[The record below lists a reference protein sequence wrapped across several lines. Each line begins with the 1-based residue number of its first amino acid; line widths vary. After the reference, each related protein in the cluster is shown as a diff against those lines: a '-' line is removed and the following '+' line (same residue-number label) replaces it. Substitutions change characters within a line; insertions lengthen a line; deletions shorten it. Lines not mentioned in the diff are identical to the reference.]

1 MIGVGCRVELLL
13 QCKIFYFPAG
23 DEVSS
28 AVPCA
33 PLTFPKPA
41 MPPRS
46 LLLHIDS
53 ISVLRLPSFYPA
65 SLSLLVPDSGRA
77 RAHVSDMSYAPLN
90 DGSEAML
97 TREEQASIHHEPRL
111 SKPSRARRSRSCRQI
126 WLCVPSNADKTRPP
140 IYAQAEA
147 VDDMEGA
154 LHYQNVAAPTGPSQ
168 RAKSSTYPT
177 NSMYARAQETM
188 LKMREMAKDGMAKAA
203 KTAKQGMASLE
214 RSINAPPAWSAAG
227 VSSRP
232 AGQRTAVGVNPPG
245 FNGDSTVNGALDND
259 VAISE
264 RLQGAEAAAEMLFEM
279 RAANDGNP
287 TPEEAEMLSEL
298 RAVCE
303 QHLNVLARSVER
315 GAGLIG
321 ESLLMKCIEV
331 AESLVSAIGD
341 GEKPG
346 DDASSGG
353 AGGYSAPGS
362 GAGDAARGDETAVV
376 DLLGGLDVSASD
388 APSPAAG
395 SGEDGRP
402 ATAAEEEAMIA
413 AAIAASL
420 AEGGDEQK
428 RPPTTQQQAPQPP
441 TGNLIDI

>member
-1 MIGVGCRVELLL
+1 
-13 QCKIFYFPAG
+13 
-23 DEVSS
+23 
-28 AVPCA
+28 
-33 PLTFPKPA
+33 
-41 MPPRS
+41 
-46 LLLHIDS
+46 
-53 ISVLRLPSFYPA
+53 
-65 SLSLLVPDSGRA
+65 
-77 RAHVSDMSYAPLN
+77 MSYAPLN

-111 SKPSRARRSRSCRQI
+111 SKPSRARRTRSCRQN
-126 WLCVPSNADKTRPP
+126 WLCVPSDADKTRPP
-140 IYAQAEA
+140 IHAQAEA

-154 LHYQNVAAPTGPSQ
+154 LHYQNVPAPQGASQ

-188 LKMREMAKDGMAKAA
+188 LKMRDMAKDGMAKAA
-203 KTAKQGMASLE
+203 KTAKQGMASIE
-214 RSINAPPAWSAAG
+214 RSINAPPARSAPA
-227 VSSRP
+227 SSRP
-232 AGQRTAVGVNPPG
+232 GQGQRTAVGVNPPG

-259 VAISE
+259 VAIAE
-264 RLQGAEAAAEMLFEM
+264 RLDGAEAAAEMLFEM

-315 GAGLIG
+315 GAGLIS
-321 ESLLMKCIEV
+321 ESLLMKCIET

-341 GEKPG
+341 GEKPPG
-346 DDASSGG
+346 VDASGGG
-353 AGGYSAPGS
+353 AGGYSPPGS

-376 DLLGGLDVSASD
+376 DLLGGLDVNASD
-388 APSPAAG
+388 APATHRPVTHRPAGPGDA
-395 SGEDGRP
+395 DGRP

-441 TGNLIDI
+441 ATGNLIDI

>member
-41 MPPRS
+41 MLPRS

-259 VAISE
+259 VDLE
-264 RLQGAEAAAEMLFEM
+264 RRRQD
-279 RAANDGNP
+279 RARRRDVGRFAPGRR
-287 TPEEAEMLSEL
+287 
-298 RAVCE
+298 RA
-303 QHLNVLARSVER
+303 
-315 GAGLIG
+315 GAGLYRG
-321 ESLLMKCIEV
+321 HGRVDRHGHQAQAPVHGLRRRGCPRRLVLVPLADSV
-331 AESLVSAIGD
+331 ARVRLRGRRD
-341 GEKPG
+341 GATTKDHARRPLNPG
-346 DDASSGG
+346 V
-353 AGGYSAPGS
+353 
-362 GAGDAARGDETAVV
+362 AAR
-376 DLLGGLDVSASD
+376 SA
-388 APSPAAG
+388 
-395 SGEDGRP
+395 R
-402 ATAAEEEAMIA
+402 AT
-413 AAIAASL
+413 L
-420 AEGGDEQK
+420 
-428 RPPTTQQQAPQPP
+428 R
-441 TGNLIDI
+441 